1 MDISG
6 IEYREDEKEME
17 IQHLMSVYK
26 NLDWLMCRTILM
38 HTEEELG
45 ELIEKRKNLPKQDIS
60 RNMVVK
66 SVKINDE

>member
-17 IQHLMSVYK
+17 IRQLMNLYPQ
-26 NLDWLMCRTILM
+26 LDWLMCRTLLM

-45 ELIEKRKNLPKQDIS
+45 ELIEKSKNLPKQDIS